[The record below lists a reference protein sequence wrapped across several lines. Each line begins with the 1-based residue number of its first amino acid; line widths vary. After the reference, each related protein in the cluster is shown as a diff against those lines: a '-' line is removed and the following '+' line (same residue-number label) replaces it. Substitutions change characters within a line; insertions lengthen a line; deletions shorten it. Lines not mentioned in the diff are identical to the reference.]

1 MSDQRANKR
10 LKPVILLATAV
21 LGALTMLAWTQNW
34 YTVQVAGE
42 PIEVGGDVAAP
53 ALAAL
58 ALSGLALAGA
68 AAIASIVLRFVLG
81 GLQVLIGGTIALEAI
96 LAINDPVAA
105 VAAAI
110 TAATGVSG
118 DGVGSLAESISG
130 TAWPWVTLFLGL
142 LSIAAGFAILL
153 TARLWPRATRKYQ
166 ATRFEDSGANGSPVG
181 DWDALSEGDDP
192 TSR

>member
-1 MSDQRANKR
+1 MPEVRANRR
-10 LKPVILLATAV
+10 LKPAILLATAA
-21 LGALTMLAWTQNW
+21 LGALSMLAWTQTW
-34 YTVQVAGE
+34 YTVIVGGE
-42 PIEVGGDVAAP
+42 PITVGGDVAAP

-68 AAIASIVLRFVLG
+68 AAIASIVFRFILG
-81 GLQVLIGGTIALEAI
+81 ALQVLIGATIAFEAF

-105 VAAAI
+105 VSAAI

-118 DGVGSLAESISG
+118 DGVGALAESITG
-130 TAWPWVTLFLGL
+130 TAWPWATLFLGL

-153 TARLWPRATRKYQ
+153 TARLWPTATRKYQ